1 MRIITFATLALGV
14 TLALAHNP
22 AQAQERPVHIHVVY
36 DLSQAGLRDPN
47 VVDHLSGVT
56 PIITSQIN
64 RGYGDQVYHSSFGG
78 TLAEKLGATDFNA
91 SFTFAYSGA
100 AGADPRDM
108 PNGIVQR
115 LQLLPSTAAQSG
127 QGSLQQLL
135 SDLDLDCSA
144 ENHVI
149 AYLNGTD
156 GLSFDGSRADYIGLP
171 TSPLCGNF
179 HFAGWWMTQEPDWAW
194 PGVRKQIEEITRD
207 ILMSLGAENV
217 TFHR

>member
-1 MRIITFATLALGV
+1 MRIITSTALALGV
-14 TLALAHNP
+14 TLAPAHNT
-22 AQAQERPVHIHVVY
+22 AQAQERPKHIHVVY
-36 DLSQAGLRDPN
+36 DLSQSGLRNPS
-47 VVDHLSGVT
+47 VIAHLSGVT
-56 PIITSQIN
+56 QRITSQIN
-64 RGYGDQVYHSSFGG
+64 PGFGDQLHHSSFGG
-78 TLAEKLGATDFNA
+78 TLAERLGATDFNA

-100 AGADPRDM
+100 DPRDM
-108 PNGIVQR
+108 ANGIAQR

-156 GLSFDGSRADYIGLP
+156 GLSFAGSRADYIGLP
-171 TSPLCGNF
+171 TSPLCGTF

-194 PGVRKQIEEITRD
+194 PGVRRQIEEITRD

>member
-1 MRIITFATLALGV
+1 MRIITSATLAICVNLV
-14 TLALAHNP
+14 LAHNM
-22 AQAQERPVHIHVVY
+22 AEAQERPVHIHVVY

-56 PIITSQIN
+56 PKITSQITP
-64 RGYGDQVYHSSFGG
+64 GFGDQMHHSSFGG

-100 AGADPRDM
+100 DPRDM
-108 PNGIVQR
+108 ANGIVQR
-115 LQLLPSTAAQSG
+115 LRLLPSTPAQSG

-144 ENHVI
+144 ENHVV
-149 AYLNGTD
+149 AYLNGTE
-156 GLSFDGSRADYIGLP
+156 GLSFDGSRANYTGLP
-171 TSPLCGNF
+171 TSPLCGTF

-194 PGVRKQIEEITRD
+194 PGVPKQIEEITRD
-207 ILMSLGAENV
+207 VLISLGAENV

>member
-1 MRIITFATLALGV
+1 MRIITSAVLALGV
-14 TLALAHNP
+14 ALASAYNT
-22 AQAQERPVHIHVVY
+22 AQAQERPKHIHVVY
-36 DLSQAGLRDPN
+36 DLSQAGLRDPS
-47 VVDHLSGVT
+47 VVAHLVGVT
-56 PIITSQIN
+56 QKITLQIIP
-64 RGYGDQVYHSSFGG
+64 GFGDQVHHSSFGG
-78 TLAEKLGATDFNA
+78 TLAESLGATDFNA

-100 AGADPRDM
+100 DPRDM
-108 PNGIVQR
+108 ANGIVQR
-115 LQLLPSTAAQSG
+115 LQLLPSTPAQTG

-171 TSPLCGNF
+171 TSPLCGTF

-194 PGVRKQIEEITRD
+194 PGVRKQIEGITRD
-207 ILMSLGAENV
+207 VLMSLGAENV

>member
-1 MRIITFATLALGV
+1 MRIITSAALALGV
-14 TLALAHNP
+14 TLASAHNA
-22 AQAQERPVHIHVVY
+22 AQAQERPKHIHVFY
-36 DLSQAGLRDPN
+36 DLSQAGLRNPG
-47 VVDHLSGVT
+47 VVTHLGGVT
-56 PIITSQIN
+56 QQITSQIN
-64 RGYGDQVYHSSFGG
+64 PGFGDQVHHSSLGG
-78 TLAEKLGATDFNA
+78 TLAESLAAIDFNA

-100 AGADPRDM
+100 DPRDM
-108 PNGIVQR
+108 ANGITQR
-115 LQLLPSTAAQSG
+115 LQLLPSTAVQSG

-171 TSPLCGNF
+171 TAPLCGTF
-179 HFAGWWMTQEPDWAW
+179 HFAGWWMTHEPDWAW

-217 TFHR
+217 TFNR

>member
-1 MRIITFATLALGV
+1 MRIITSATLALGM
-14 TLALAHNP
+14 TLASNHNT
-22 AQAQERPVHIHVVY
+22 AQAQERLKHIHVLY
-36 DLSQAGLRDPN
+36 DLSQAGLRDPS
-47 VVDHLSGVT
+47 VVAHLGGVT
-56 PIITSQIN
+56 QKITLQITP
-64 RGYGDQVYHSSFGG
+64 GFGDQVHHSSFGG
-78 TLAEKLGATDFNA
+78 TLAERLGATDFNA

-100 AGADPRDM
+100 DPRDM
-108 PNGIVQR
+108 ANGIVQR
-115 LQLLPSTAAQSG
+115 LQLLPSTPVQTG
-127 QGSLQQLL
+127 QGSLQQLF

-171 TSPLCGNF
+171 TSPLCGTF

-194 PGVRKQIEEITRD
+194 PGVRKQIEGITRD
-207 ILMSLGAENV
+207 VLMSLGAENV